1 MAFKKLDEL
10 QKLDQQGNDLETLK
24 LSKELVE
31 LKLKRATRQSFKAHE
46 FKHKRRQ
53 IAQLLT
59 ITNQQ
64 NEVKSN

>member
-1 MAFKKLDEL
+1 MAFKKIADI
-10 QKLDQQGNDLETLK
+10 KNLDQQANELETLK

-31 LKLKRATRQSFKAHE
+31 LKLKRATRQTFKAHE

-59 ITNQQ
+59 ISNQ
-64 NEVKSN
+64 